1 MTEFR
6 TNVADLLHR
15 PGSRR
20 VLHLD
25 APLAG
30 LAVTGSAVPE
40 GEAVTVDLLL
50 ERVPEG
56 IVVRGAVRAHWTASC
71 SRCLRPIGGELECEV
86 QELFEP
92 TPLEGETYPLEHDAV
107 ELAYPIRD
115 AVLLELP
122 VAPLCR
128 PDCAGLCPVCG
139 RDRNDD
145 PCSCDQRTPDPR
157 WAALS
162 QLEL

>member
-1 MTEFR
+1 MTGLR

-20 VLHLD
+20 ALQLR
-25 APLAG
+25 APVPG
-30 LAVTGSAVPE
+30 LAVTASAIPDDEPV
-40 GEAVTVDLLL
+40 VLDVLL
-50 ERVPEG
+50 ERVHEG
-56 IVVRGAVRAHWTASC
+56 VLVRGAVRAHWAAPC
-71 SRCLRPIGGELECEV
+71 SRCLRPVGGELDCEM

-92 TPLEGETYPLEHDAV
+92 TPLDGETYPLEHDHID
-107 ELAYPIRD
+107 LALPVRD
-115 AVLLELP
+115 AVLVELP
-122 VAPLCR
+122 LAPLCG

-145 PCSCDQRTPDPR
+145 PCSCDEKTSDPR

>member
-1 MTEFR
+1 MSSLR

-20 VLHLD
+20 TLRIETPV
-25 APLAG
+25 AG
-30 LAVTGSAVPE
+30 LSVAGSAVPE
-40 GEAVTVDLLL
+40 DEPVVVDVLL
-50 ERVPEG
+50 ERVAEG
-56 IVVRGAVRAHWTASC
+56 IVVRGVVDAPWRAGC
-71 SRCLRPIGGELECEV
+71 SRCLQPVTGSVHAEV
-86 QELFEP
+86 RELFEP
-92 TPLEGETYPLEHDAV
+92 EPLEGETYPLEHDHV
-107 ELAYPIRD
+107 DLALPVRD

-128 PDCAGLCPVCG
+128 DDCAGLCPSCG
-139 RDRNDD
+139 ADRNTD
-145 PCSCDQRTPDPR
+145 PCTCALDTADPR

>member
-1 MTEFR
+1 MTPFR

-20 VLHLD
+20 ALRLE
-25 APLAG
+25 APLPG
-30 LAVTGSAVPE
+30 LAVTGSAVPDD
-40 GEAVTVDLLL
+40 APVAIDVLL

-56 IVVRGAVRAHWTASC
+56 IVVRGVVRAPWDGPC
-71 SRCLRPIGGELECEV
+71 SRCLRPVTGVVESQL
-86 QELFEP
+86 QELFE
-92 TPLEGETYPLEHDAV
+92 TEPLEGETYPLAHDHV
-107 ELAYPIRD
+107 DLALPMRD

-122 VAPLCR
+122 IAPLCR
-128 PDCAGLCPVCG
+128 DDCAGLCPVCG

-145 PCSCDQRTPDPR
+145 PCSCEQTTPDPR

>member
-1 MTEFR
+1 MTAFR

-20 VLHLD
+20 ALHLA
-25 APLAG
+25 APLPG
-30 LAVTGSAVPE
+30 LAVTGSSVPDD
-40 GEAVTVDLLL
+40 APVTVDVLL
-50 ERVPEG
+50 ERVHEG
-56 IVVRGAVRAHWTASC
+56 IVVRGAVRAHWDASC
-71 SRCLRPIGGELECEV
+71 SRCLRPIGGEVECEV
-86 QELFEP
+86 QELFEA
-92 TPLEGETYPLEHDAV
+92 TPLDGETYPLEHDTV
-107 ELAYPIRD
+107 ELALPIRD
-115 AVLLELP
+115 MVLLELP

-139 RDRNDD
+139 CDRNDD
-145 PCSCDQRTPDPR
+145 PCSCDQTTPDPR